1 MCILADAGDGNPGG
15 VIIGLGIPGGGW
27 PIIVLRGV
35 CFGPSGTCWGAVLL
49 SPVSSFSRSSSL
61 IAFTGGGFFM
71 KRLGGI
77 SPGGGMAVTMAS
89 SSNAGEKGLLSLRF
103 LSLSAFS
110 NSASGDCR
118 VLTGPLFAFSL
129 SSLEGDPQM
138 LEDGEIRSCIE
149 VVDEGLDSGEVPS
162 QTGLT
167 PDGCLISLCLDLLGM
182 GMESASSS
190 STSLVKFC
198 SRISYLEGIDSI
210 SKCFHNS

>member
-1 MCILADAGDGNPGG
+1 MESMHYSLWLVCVDCSDFTLQCCVMILWYRKIFIMQTLTILADAGDGNPGG

-89 SSNAGEKGLLSLRF
+89 SCKESNVDPFTPELPKTTLGLQILILCTHF
-103 LSLSAFS
+103 
-110 NSASGDCR
+110 R
-118 VLTGPLFAFSL
+118 VQRKLAATIL
-129 SSLEGDPQM
+129 
-138 LEDGEIRSCIE
+138 
-149 VVDEGLDSGEVPS
+149 
-162 QTGLT
+162 
-167 PDGCLISLCLDLLGM
+167 
-182 GMESASSS
+182 
-190 STSLVKFC
+190 
-198 SRISYLEGIDSI
+198 
-210 SKCFHNS
+210 